1 MLRPEVKELRW
12 RDPPLG
18 EIATP
23 RGKLRLTLSVGSGL
37 TRRPG
42 DPPGVVW
49 GLGDRGPNIKVATAI
64 KRYGLDHLSALKDV
78 KGAKVLPL
86 PAFQPVIAELQVGP
100 DRVSVIRT
108 LPLRSPDGP
117 LSGRAPA
124 GGPEAKMEPTF
135 DLAGAPLDPDPAGV
149 DPEGIAALADGGF
162 WISEEYGPSLL
173 RVDAEGLVRQRWTPV
188 GLDLPGGQ
196 AVLPA
201 AARDRR
207 LNRGFEGLAVSA
219 DERRLYVVFQSARRG
234 QAVGATSIWT
244 LDARD
249 GALLAD
255 QSYPFDPPASF
266 TADAA
271 AGDVEADDLKV
282 CELVCI
288 GADRLLVLERI
299 IRSARIYAVDLSTP
313 GTLAKTLVFSTDDHP
328 QIAPD
333 LEGVVAL
340 SDRELL
346 IATDNDFGTE
356 GAETRFYRIT
366 FATPF

>member
-1 MLRPEVKELRW
+1 MLRPEVQELRW

-18 EIATP
+18 EVATP

-37 TRRPG
+37 ARRPG

-49 GLGDRGPNIKVATAI
+49 GLGDRGPNIKISAAI
-64 KRYGLDHLSALKDV
+64 KLYGLDHLSPLKDL

-86 PAFQPVIAELQVGP
+86 PAFQPRITELRVGP
-100 DRVSVIRT
+100 DRVSLIRT
-108 LPLRSPDGP
+108 VALHAPEGP
-117 LSGRAPA
+117 LSGRALP
-124 GGPEAKMEPTF
+124 GGPEAAMEPTF
-135 DLAGAPLDPDPAGV
+135 DLDGAPLQPDPLGV
-149 DPEGIAALADGGF
+149 DPEGLVALSDGGF

-173 RVDAEGLVRQRWTPV
+173 RIDAAGLVSTRWTPV
-188 GLDLPGGQ
+188 GLDLPGAQ

-201 AARDRR
+201 SALDRR
-207 LNRGFEGLAVSA
+207 LNRGFEGLAISV
-219 DERRLYVVFQSARRG
+219 DERRLYVVFQSARAG
-234 QAVGATSIWT
+234 ETVGETTIWT

-249 GALLAD
+249 GALLAEHA
-255 QSYPFDPPASF
+255 YPFDPPDSF

-271 AGDVEADDLKV
+271 DGDVEADDLKV

-288 GADRLLVLERI
+288 GTDRLLVLERI
-299 IRSARIYAVDLSTP
+299 TRSARIYAVDLAAP
-313 GTLAKTLVFSTDDHP
+313 GRLTKTLVFSTDDHP

-340 SDRELL
+340 SDRQLL

-356 GAETRFYRIT
+356 GAETRFYRLT